1 MFGMSNEV
9 RALPFP
15 GLAARMFEIVKRQ
28 HIRQAG
34 PLGPANQR
42 RPAAVVPDMLGKQNM
57 SFGEIQK
64 DRSFF
69 DDPVRCRADMDRE
82 SNQVL

>member
-1 MFGMSNEV
+1 
-9 RALPFP
+9 
-15 GLAARMFEIVKRQ
+15 MFEIVKRQ

-34 PLGPANQR
+34 HLVLANQR

-69 DDPVRCRADMDRE
+69 DDPVRLCRADMDRE
-82 SNQVL
+82 SNQVS

>member
-9 RALPFP
+9 RALPFS
-15 GLAARMFEIVKRQ
+15 GLVARMFEIVKRQ

-57 SFGEIQK
+57 SFGEIRK
-64 DRSFF
+64 TGLSLMIC
-69 DDPVRCRADMDRE
+69 VRCRAGMDRE
-82 SNQVL
+82 SNQVS

>member
-69 DDPVRCRADMDRE
+69 DDLWPLP
-82 SNQVL
+82 SGHGS

>member
-1 MFGMSNEV
+1 MSNEV
-9 RALPFP
+9 RALPFT
-15 GLAARMFEIVKRQ
+15 GWLARMFEIVKRQ

-34 PLGPANQR
+34 HLVPRTSHGPQPCA
-42 RPAAVVPDMLGKQNM
+42 PDMLGKQNM

-69 DDPVRCRADMDRE
+69 FGHVRLCRADIDHE
-82 SNQVL
+82 SNQVS

>member
-34 PLGPANQR
+34 HLVPANQR
-42 RPAAVVPDMLGKQNM
+42 RPAPVVPDMLGKQNM

-69 DDPVRCRADMDRE
+69 DDLCALP
-82 SNQVL
+82 SGHGS